1 MFTFGW
7 YARLME
13 HGTPPTS
20 TGMSGRVRSAVFW
33 RSGSQIVA
41 QLVMWVSTIMVVRL
55 LVPAD
60 YGLFAMTQVVM
71 VLFNFLNGYSFAS
84 SLIQAESINERRI
97 KQAFGLLILL
107 NGALAVA
114 QYLAAPIAAAYFR
127 QPIIAD
133 MLRLQCLLYIA
144 TPFIAVPSAVLARG
158 LDFRKQAAA
167 NMAGALAGAVTSLA
181 CALSGFGVWTLVW
194 APIALFAVRA
204 ACLMM
209 AARFLIWPSFDFRDS
224 GSLLGFGGVL
234 LLCQFFWIIQS
245 QADIFLAGRSFA
257 PHDLGLYAE
266 ALFLTQI
273 FTAKFIPPV
282 NEVAFPAYAELQKKG
297 GRIGDAFLTS
307 ARLTMFVAMP
317 LYFGMAAVAYP
328 LVETLFGA
336 KWAGMAPLV
345 QGLALAMPFF
355 TLQIIHSPSTNALG
369 KASVYLRTSIAGAII
384 MPACFLVGINFGVD
398 GLIAAW
404 WISAPA
410 LLFVTMIVTLPH
422 IGLTISDLVR
432 TIWPASLA
440 AATMGGI
447 VAFLEHEVTMLPAP
461 AELALLVLS
470 GATIYL
476 GLLWRY
482 ARPMMEQLYELLT
495 QKKLPGTAGQA
506 DCI

>member
-1 MFTFGW
+1 M
-7 YARLME
+7 
-13 HGTPPTS
+13 PPPPVP
-20 TGMSGRVRSAVFW
+20 GFSGRVRSAVFW
-33 RSGSQIVA
+33 RSGSQIIA

-55 LVPAD
+55 LDPTD
-60 YGLFAMTQVVM
+60 YGLFAMTQVIL

-84 SLIQAESINERRI
+84 SLIQAESIDERRI
-97 KQAFGLLILL
+97 RQAFGLLILL
-107 NGALAVA
+107 NGALAA
-114 QYLAAPIAAAYFR
+114 TQYAAAPLAAAYFR
-127 QPIIAD
+127 QPIVAD

-204 ACLMM
+204 AGLMV
-209 AARFLIWPSFDFRDS
+209 AARFLIWPSFDLRDS
-224 GSLLGFGGVL
+224 GSLLGFGSIL
-234 LLCQFFWIIQS
+234 LLCQFFWILQS
-245 QADIFLAGRSFA
+245 QADIFLAGRTFA
-257 PHDLGLYAE
+257 PHDLGLYSE

-273 FTAKFIPPV
+273 FTAKFIPPI

-297 GRIGDAFLTS
+297 GRIADAFLTS

-317 LYFGMAAVAYP
+317 LYCGMAAVAYP

-355 TLQIIHSPSTNALG
+355 TLQIIHSPSTNAQG
-369 KASVYLRTSIAGAII
+369 KASVYLKTSIAGAVI
-384 MPACFLVGINFGVD
+384 MPACFLIGINYGVD

-404 WISAPA
+404 WVSAPV
-410 LLFVTMIVTLPH
+410 LLLVTMVVTLPH
-422 IGLTISDLVR
+422 IGLTMSDLLR
-432 TIWPASLA
+432 TVAPAALA
-440 AATMGGI
+440 AVTMGGI
-447 VAFLEHEVTMLPAP
+447 VALLEYEVTRLPAP
-461 AELALLVLS
+461 AELTLLVLS
-470 GATIYL
+470 GAAIYL

-482 ARPMMEQLYELLT
+482 ARPMMEQLFSVLT
-495 QKKLPGTAGQA
+495 QKKLPGTV
-506 DCI
+506 D